1 MAHIE
6 DEEYTY
12 VQPPVVE
19 FVAKCMYP
27 DRRNA
32 NGIYY
37 PREVIEKAVAEFQ
50 SKINQN
56 IAVGE
61 LNPTYIVG
69 EFTHPSTN
77 LDRVSHKITS
87 LSIGEEC
94 CVAEGV
100 TLNTPLGKI
109 LQQLLTEDC
118 TVGINPCIMA
128 TVSNENVLDIDAKII
143 RFDIAGISSFAN
155 DDNRI
160 SLKE

>member
-1 MAHIE
+1 M
-6 DEEYTY
+6 
-12 VQPPVVE
+12 E

-87 LSIGEEC
+87 ISIGEEC

-100 TLNTPLGKI
+100 TLNTPNGII
-109 LQQLLTEDC
+109 LQQLLTEGC
-118 TVGINPCIMA
+118 TLGINPCLIT